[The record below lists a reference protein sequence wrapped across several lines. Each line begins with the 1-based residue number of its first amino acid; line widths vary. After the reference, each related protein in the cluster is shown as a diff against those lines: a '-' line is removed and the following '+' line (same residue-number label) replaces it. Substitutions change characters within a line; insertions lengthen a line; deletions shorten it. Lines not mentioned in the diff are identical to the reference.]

1 MWLLVS
7 LYDCASSLKE
17 DGCGIQTDKLSDRQL
32 NSVLQSNAFGRSN
45 KMHYAYAGWAT
56 DCAKRQLK
64 GETYVR
70 HAVN

>member
-7 LYDCASSLKE
+7 LYDCAASLKE
-17 DGCGIQTDKLSDRQL
+17 DGCGIQTDKLSDRHL

-45 KMHYAYAGWAT
+45 KMHYAYAGWDT
-56 DCAKRQLK
+56 GCAKRQLK